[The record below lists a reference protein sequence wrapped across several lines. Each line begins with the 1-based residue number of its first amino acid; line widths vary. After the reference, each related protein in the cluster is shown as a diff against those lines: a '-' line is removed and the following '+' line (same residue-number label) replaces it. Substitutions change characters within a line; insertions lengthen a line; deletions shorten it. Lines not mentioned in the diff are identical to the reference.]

1 MSILAAR
8 PDACFRYGA
17 CVCGR
22 EDWLRSDNDLCYWC
36 IRGDGMTT
44 TALATREIED
54 EIKPHGVALAEY
66 LCPATRAMTIDD
78 EEELQLVANIIN
90 DIKARA
96 KDLETREKAVT
107 APILAGVEVYRSMFR
122 PLRKGFDEARAVFDA
137 MVRDYARRRAV
148 LTQAAEVAL
157 AAAVAAQ
164 DEPAA
169 ASAINAL
176 IPAAKTVG
184 LVVQDAWDFEI
195 RNIDIVPTSLTV
207 TTVDRNAVLAE
218 VKRQVASGVQE
229 PLIGGLR
236 IFKRE
241 IVKAVG
247 R

>member
-1 MSILAAR
+1 MSILVAR
-8 PDACFRYGA
+8 PDACFRYGT

-36 IRGDGMTT
+36 IRGDGMS
-44 TALATREIED
+44 TAMVTRTQVED

-66 LCPATRAMTIDD
+66 LSPDARAMTIDD

-96 KDLETREKAVT
+96 KDLEIKEKAVT

-137 MVRDYARRRAV
+137 MVRDYARRRQE
-148 LTQAAEVAL
+148 TSRAAEIAL
-157 AAAVAAQ
+157 AAAVASQ

-169 ASAINAL
+169 AAAITAL
-176 IPAAKTVG
+176 VPAAKTVG
-184 LVVQDAWDFEI
+184 LVVQDAWDFEEF
-195 RNIDIVPTSLTV
+195 NHDIVPTSLTV
-207 TTVDRNAVLAE
+207 LSRAAVLAE
-218 VKRQVASGVQE
+218 IKRQGTNE
-229 PLIGGLR
+229 PAIPGLR
-236 IFKRE
+236 IFRRE
-241 IVKAVG
+241 IVKATG

>member
-1 MSILAAR
+1 MSVLAAR

-36 IRGDGMTT
+36 IRGDGMS
-44 TALATREIED
+44 TAITRTQVED
-54 EIKPHGVALAEY
+54 EIKPHGEALAEY
-66 LCPATRAMTIDD
+66 LSPDARGMTIDD

-122 PLRKGFDEARAVFDA
+122 PLRQGYAEARAIFDS
-137 MVRDYARRRAV
+137 MVRDYAQRRAARN
-148 LTQAAEVAL
+148 QANEAAL
-157 AAAVAAQ
+157 AAAVEAQ

-176 IPAAKTVG
+176 IPVAKTAG
-184 LVVQDAWDFEI
+184 LVVQDAWDFEEF
-195 RNIDIVPTSLTV
+195 NHDIVPTSLTV
-207 TTVDRNAVLAE
+207 LSRAAVLAE
-218 VKRQVASGVQE
+218 IKRQVAYGE
-229 PLIGGLR
+229 TPAIPGLR

-241 IVKAVG
+241 VVKAVG